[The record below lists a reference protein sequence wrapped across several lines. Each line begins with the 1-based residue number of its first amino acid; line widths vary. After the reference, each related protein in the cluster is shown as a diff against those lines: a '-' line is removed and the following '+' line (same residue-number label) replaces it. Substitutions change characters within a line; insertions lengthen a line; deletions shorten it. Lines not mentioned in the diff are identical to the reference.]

1 MPETTGTYQ
10 ELDGE
15 PTITFRR
22 TFPHP
27 VDEVWAAITD
37 PDRLGKWFPTSVE
50 FAVLRPGS
58 PIEFRFAQDAYPP
71 LEGEFR
77 EVQAPQELSFTW
89 GEDVLSFQ
97 LAEAH
102 DGDACTLT
110 FTVILDAADKA
121 ARDAAGWDACLDGL
135 AGTLAA
141 SPPPEAAGGQVWRD
155 YYERYQAAG
164 LPATAEI
171 PTPQNG

>member
-1 MPETTGTYQ
+1 MPQPTGAYQ

-22 TFPHP
+22 TFPHR
-27 VDEVWAAITD
+27 VTDVWAAITD
-37 PDRLGKWFPTSVE
+37 PARLAAWFPTSVE

-58 PIEFRFAQDAYPP
+58 PIDFRFADDAYPP
-71 LEGEFR
+71 LQGEFR

-89 GEDVLSFQ
+89 GEDVLTFQ

-110 FTVILDAADKA
+110 FTVVLDAAAKA
-121 ARDAAGWDACLDGL
+121 ARDGAGWDVCLDRL
-135 AGTLAA
+135 AGTLAGR
-141 SPPPEAAGGQVWRD
+141 PHDGDGWRD
-155 YYERYQAAG
+155 YYARYQAAG
-164 LPATAEI
+164 LPAAAEI
-171 PTPQNG
+171 PTPQRG